1 MVAHRPQKHHDGTA
15 LRCRDD
21 LHESAGIDRI
31 RRNGHQVLSLGY
43 AVSRHTIPSVEHP
56 NPGHES
62 ETSPPSDPVDEPGS
76 YVSPDPGAGL
86 DYRIAAIPPPAPSA
100 PAPEQHSHLPTG
112 IIAFLAA
119 IVGALATI
127 GILSFAGF
135 FSTEA
140 PEAQPVTTVA
150 PTTVPPVTIV
160 AGPTETQMVEA
171 VWAKV
176 FPSVVTIRVGED
188 DGEGVVI
195 NGSGSGVALGNGY
208 VATNHHVIEGAEV
221 TRIVLQ
227 DGRIYEATIVGSD
240 PYTDLAVLS
249 VDAADLVAVEIGS
262 TDDLTIGQ
270 ITIAVGN
277 PLGQSGGSSLTVG
290 VLSALSRRVEFE
302 DDTAL
307 FGMLQ
312 TDAPITNG
320 SSGGALVDEEGRLI
334 GITSAIGVS
343 QAGAE
348 GIGYAIPVDL
358 VRRVTDELI
367 ATGTVHHAFLG
378 ILGGDYI
385 ETGTDGALIPA
396 GAQIIDVDPV
406 DGAAGR
412 AGLLTDDVIVGME
425 GVEIKTMNELVI
437 QLRLHRVG
445 ETIDV
450 RILRADTELTVPV
463 TLDERPDGV

>member
-1 MVAHRPQKHHDGTA
+1 
-15 LRCRDD
+15 
-21 LHESAGIDRI
+21 
-31 RRNGHQVLSLGY
+31 
-43 AVSRHTIPSVEHP
+43 
-56 NPGHES
+56 
-62 ETSPPSDPVDEPGS
+62 
-76 YVSPDPGAGL
+76 
-86 DYRIAAIPPPAPSA
+86 
-100 PAPEQHSHLPTG
+100 
-112 IIAFLAA
+112 
-119 IVGALATI
+119 
-127 GILSFAGF
+127 
-135 FSTEA
+135 
-140 PEAQPVTTVA
+140 
-150 PTTVPPVTIV
+150 
-160 AGPTETQMVEA
+160 
-171 VWAKV
+171 
-176 FPSVVTIRVGED
+176 
-188 DGEGVVI
+188 
-195 NGSGSGVALGNGY
+195 
-208 VATNHHVIEGAEV
+208 
-221 TRIVLQ
+221 
-227 DGRIYEATIVGSD
+227 
-240 PYTDLAVLS
+240 
-249 VDAADLVAVEIGS
+249 
-262 TDDLTIGQ
+262 
-270 ITIAVGN
+270 
-277 PLGQSGGSSLTVG
+277 
-290 VLSALSRRVEFE
+290 VLSALSRRVEFD

>member
-1 MVAHRPQKHHDGTA
+1 
-15 LRCRDD
+15 
-21 LHESAGIDRI
+21 
-31 RRNGHQVLSLGY
+31 
-43 AVSRHTIPSVEHP
+43 
-56 NPGHES
+56 
-62 ETSPPSDPVDEPGS
+62 VDEPGS
-76 YVSPDPGAGL
+76 YVTPDPGAGL
-86 DYRIAAIPPPAPSA
+86 DYRIAATPPPAPSTPA
-100 PAPEQHSHLPTG
+100 TPPPAPSTPAPDQHSHLPTG
-112 IIAFLAA
+112 IIAFLSA

-135 FSTEA
+135 FNTDA
-140 PEAQPVTTVA
+140 PDAQPITTVA

-176 FPSVVTIRVGED
+176 FPSVVTIHVGED
-188 DGEGVVI
+188 DGEEVLI

-208 VATNHHVIEGAEV
+208 VATNHHVIEGADV
-221 TRIVLQ
+221 ARIVLQ
-227 DGRIYEATIVGSD
+227 DGRTYEATIVGSD

-262 TDDLTIGQ
+262 IDDLAIGQ
-270 ITIAVGN
+270 TTIAVGN
-277 PLGQSGGSSLTVG
+277 PLGQRGGSSLTVG

-385 ETGTDGALIPA
+385 ETGADGALIPA
-396 GAQIIDVDPV
+396 GAQIIDVDPL

-425 GVEIKTMNELVI
+425 GVEISTMNQLVI
-437 QLRLHRVG
+437 QLRLYRVG
-445 ETIDV
+445 ETIGV
-450 RILRADTELTVPV
+450 RILRGNEELTVPV